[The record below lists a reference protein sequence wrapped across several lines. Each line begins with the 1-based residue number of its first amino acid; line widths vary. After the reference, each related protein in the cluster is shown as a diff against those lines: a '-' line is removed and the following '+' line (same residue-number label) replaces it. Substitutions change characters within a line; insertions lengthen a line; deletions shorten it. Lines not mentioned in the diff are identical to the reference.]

1 MESRDP
7 AMKHTAFLLSAILSL
22 CLPATGQN
30 ERATNVREATLTVSP
45 GGSQKMVDM
54 PRGSDLTITERT
66 NAQNEPWCKV
76 SGSPNPDGNAPAVT
90 GWTPC
95 KPLVSA
101 SVANADQVVYGE
113 AVDSER
119 DAQQRH
125 GRKSAAQ
132 DAMRLYHRTAD
143 MFPKSPLAGEG
154 LWRSADIR
162 WQLERLKGRK
172 PDEQYM
178 KEVIQRF
185 PGSRWADLAAY
196 EMLDN
201 VLCDSWNALP
211 DCPTK
216 EAEAYERYAQ
226 EHPRSPKAA
235 EALYNAASRQAAVAD
250 MYRVANEKD
259 KSAAAHSKA
268 MALAQQI
275 MGQFSDAG
283 WKPRALNLLYKLQQN
298 IPVYAVNVEESQ

>member
-1 MESRDP
+1 
-7 AMKHTAFLLSAILSL
+7 MKHTTVLLSAILSL
-22 CLPATGQN
+22 AVAATAQN
-30 ERATNVREATLTVSP
+30 ERATNVREATLSTSP
-45 GGSQKMVDM
+45 AGSQKMVDM

-76 SGSPNPDGNAPAVT
+76 SGSPNPDASAPAVT

-101 SVANADQVVYGE
+101 STPNADQVVYGE

-119 DAQQRH
+119 DAEQRR
-125 GRKSAAQ
+125 GRKGAAQ
-132 DAMRLYHRTAD
+132 DAMRLYRRTAD
-143 MFPKSPLAGEG
+143 MFPNSPLAGEG
-154 LWRSADIR
+154 MWRSADIR
-162 WQLERLKGRK
+162 WQLARQNGRK
-172 PDEQYM
+172 PVDEHYM

-201 VLCDSWNALP
+201 VLCDSWNGLP

-216 EAEAYERYAQ
+216 EADAYERYAQ

-235 EALYNAASRQAAVAD
+235 EALYNAAARQAAVAD
-250 MYRVANEKD
+250 MYRVSNEKD
-259 KSAAAHSKA
+259 KSAAAHNKA

-275 MGQFSDAG
+275 VGQFSDAG

-298 IPVYAVNVEESQ
+298 IPLYAVNVEETQ